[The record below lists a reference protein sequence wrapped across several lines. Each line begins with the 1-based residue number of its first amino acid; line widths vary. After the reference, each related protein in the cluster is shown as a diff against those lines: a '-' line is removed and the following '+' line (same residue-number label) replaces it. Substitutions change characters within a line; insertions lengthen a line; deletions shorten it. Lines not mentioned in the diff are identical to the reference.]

1 MNANVRKTNGVKL
14 VAAVM
19 IMAMVVAGA
28 AVLYSDNGTDAA
40 DTTTF
45 ADTSN
50 TQISENKT
58 IVLNSTVTGPET
70 ISFSKAPGAAE
81 DATYTVTVSMT
92 YGTVG
97 NATVNDKIM
106 FDDVDI
112 TVGTG
117 ITLVLKLD
125 AVTAQAANF
134 GAHILQD
141 VNLTIENGAKVEFQQ
156 TANAPGITY
165 CSTSGTGN
173 DLVLNGTGQLVFN
186 GANGV
191 SEINVT
197 TNGTSSIQFNEASSS
212 KVALGFRQTTIGQ
225 GTSVTMSDDRGF
237 FYLNGNTTINGTL
250 DAGSSRVQFTDNATN
265 LRIEQDASLNGG
277 EIVIPAG
284 TTVTN
289 NGSISGDATATT
301 IEQAIANFAY
311 MDEVT
316 LESDAEVQISEP
328 TQVPSNKILNIVN
341 TTIVESAASTFVA
354 TGDAKILVVTGT
366 LNLDNS
372 YIFCGV
378 YVDEEAGGI
387 VNAINVHNLTSSGT
401 MYDSTKVGFGD
412 TLTLSGTVPSGVT
425 VDVYGTLNASDV
437 TINGVVNTYVG
448 STIGVTGSITVANQF
463 NLNAGATMELS
474 GTITVRNDATGGA
487 NFTLANSQ
495 NITYD
500 VPTTIE
506 QDGNRAATLNAAL
519 TVTADGTFNVN
530 RATSNSAAGNPN
542 ALTIGNGAEFVVEG
556 TLTITGQLSGIVQD
570 KGNVTFNGTAAG
582 DNTGII
588 MYDGVT
594 LTVTSVTG
602 KLTVSDS
609 DAVLLDYY
617 GVDAA
622 TDLADTYFSSGNQ
635 VILQNV
641 RGVTVTEAVSESYSD
656 DNETRYAVT
665 NMTVTG
671 SVSKVQSDS
680 IAQGTLTINNACND
694 ADASEDNIVKGTMS
708 IVDSFAVGS
717 KVQVTVQGPVAVDGT
732 VNVIAEN
739 AVMTVDTGAE
749 LTVDGSI
756 TVSDETGTQ
765 FNINGTVNAMYY
777 VITDATDATETYYYT
792 SFAGAVDNIANADED
807 TVNVIGTV
815 KVSADDEVPS
825 GATVVVQG
833 KLVIDTGVTLTF
845 VDGAVLNITSSA
857 KDAVDVNG
865 TLVINNKDTGL
876 SGNINN
882 MSYDVYTLVGL
893 VATYTSL
900 ANALADAEAGET
912 ITLSQN
918 VTLDTSIVIPE
929 GVTLQTGRYTVTVDD
944 GVTITVNGTFAVQ
957 SGGNVVAALTS
968 DSTDGA
974 DARYVWG
981 DDVRIV
987 VNGVMSD
994 ASTAITDLKT
1004 YYISGA
1010 YYTARGVSYVTGVDY
1025 AAENVHEGTVD
1036 IYGQISAGDMT
1047 FSSERG
1053 MTVNVK
1059 AFDGAGTGSVPTTT
1073 VTVGNVTIDNV
1084 ELVIAAANVSFNG
1097 TVSAAAAE
1105 GTASVQLSRAAG
1117 ISIESTSANTID
1129 GAVDYLYIIGTG
1141 SATPATNVVTGTVNV
1156 SAGTVTVGAEGV
1168 TVSGEDSITVA
1179 SGATLVVPAAATVTA
1194 GASGDEKTA
1203 LTVAGTMNVAG
1214 NLDVA
1219 GKADISGTLNIA
1231 KTENGNDATVDVL
1244 GTMNVTGTVNV
1255 STDENLAGKLII
1267 GASPSTDGTLV
1278 VGSKPTVLGTAVSGT
1293 IAGNINAIIG
1303 DSIVKVYYGG
1313 SVDGVTYGTSG
1324 SVLADATALGNTVY
1338 YINETEYMTVYALT
1352 SNEVNLVGSGSP
1364 IASDMVGNTDNANLQ
1379 LSGLNTTGA
1388 NTYTNWFTD
1397 AEATNAISDDDNIG
1411 SADAIYMT
1419 AKASVLSGTVSAGTG
1434 LVIYIDNVA
1443 QGSGNDIKVSYGN
1456 HVVTIDVKVGYDGAN
1471 ATITF
1476 NGQTIQS
1483 GDTITVTEDGFTLTA
1498 TGATP
1503 ADLTGGSTTGGSSD
1517 DGLGLTDYLLIILV
1531 VLIVIMAIM
1540 VAMRLMRS

>member
-40 DTTTF
+40 DTETF

-58 IVLNSTVTGPET
+58 IVLNSTVTGPDT

-97 NATVNDKIM
+97 TATVNDKIM
-106 FDDVDI
+106 FDGVDI

-165 CSTSGTGN
+165 CSTNVDTGN
-173 DLVLNGTGQLVFN
+173 NLELNGTGQLVFN

-212 KVALGFRQTTIGQ
+212 KVALGFKTTEIAAG
-225 GTSVTMSDDRGF
+225 SSITMSDDKGF
-237 FYLNGNTTINGTL
+237 FYLNGDTEINGTL
-250 DAGSSRVQFTDNATN
+250 DAGSSKIQFTDDAKNVTIAK
-265 LRIEQDASLNGG
+265 DASLNGG
-277 EIVIPAG
+277 EIVIPEG
-284 TTVTN
+284 TKVDN
-289 NGSISGDATATT
+289 KGSISGDATATT
-301 IEQAIANFAY
+301 IKQAIANFAY

-328 TQVPSNKILNIVN
+328 TQVPSDKILNIVN
-341 TTIVESAASTFVA
+341 TTIVESAVSTVAA

-487 NFTLANSQ
+487 GFTLADSQ

-500 VPTTIE
+500 VPKTIE

-530 RATSNSAAGNPN
+530 RATSNAAAGNPN
-542 ALTIGNGAEFVVEG
+542 ELTIGTGAEFVVEG

-582 DNTGII
+582 QTTGIVL
-588 MYDGVT
+588 YDGVT

-656 DNETRYAVT
+656 DNEIRYAVT

-708 IVDSFAVGS
+708 IIDSFAVGS
-717 KVQVTVQGPVAVDGT
+717 KVQVTVQGPVTVDGT

-833 KLVIDTGVTLTF
+833 KLVIDTGITLTF

-865 TLVINNKDTGL
+865 TLIINNKDTGL

-957 SGGNVVAALTS
+957 SGGNVVAAN
-968 DSTDGA
+968 DSSNTP
-974 DARYVWG
+974 YVWG

-1025 AAENVHEGTVD
+1025 AAENVHEGTVE
-1036 IYGQISAGDMT
+1036 IYGQISAGDIT

-1053 MTVNVK
+1053 MTVNVN
-1059 AFDGAGTGSVPTTT
+1059 AFSGAGTGSVPTTT
-1073 VTVGNVTIDNV
+1073 VTVGSVTIDNV
-1084 ELVIAAANVSFNG
+1084 DLAIGSANVSFNG
-1097 TVSAAAAE
+1097 TVSAAAAD

-1117 ISIESTSANTID
+1117 VSIESTSANTID
-1129 GAVDYLYIIGTG
+1129 GAIDYLYIIGTG
-1141 SATPATNVVTGTVNV
+1141 TVGSDTNVAVGTITV
-1156 SAGTVTVGAEGV
+1156 SAGTVTIGSDGV
-1168 TVSGEDSITVA
+1168 TVSGENSITVA
-1179 SGATLVVPAAATVTA
+1179 SGATLTVPGDATVKA
-1194 GASGDEKTA
+1194 GAGTNDRAT
-1203 LTVAGTMNVAG
+1203 LIVAGTMNVAG
-1214 NLDVA
+1214 NLDVL
-1219 GKADISGTLNIA
+1219 GTANITGTMNIA
-1231 KTENGNDATVDVL
+1231 KAENGNNATVDVT

-1255 STDENLAGKLII
+1255 STDENLAGTLNI
-1267 GASPSTDGTLV
+1267 GASNSDSGFLV
-1278 VGSKPTVLGTAVSGT
+1278 VGSKPTVLGTAVTGT
-1293 IAGNINAIIG
+1293 VTGNINAMY
-1303 DSIVKVYYGG
+1303 SNSTVKVYYGG
-1313 SVDGVTYGTSG
+1313 SVDGVTYATSG
-1324 SVLADATALGNTVY
+1324 SVLSDAVALGDTVY
-1338 YINETEYMTVYALT
+1338 YINETEYMTVYALS
-1352 SNEVNLVGSGSP
+1352 SNTVNLVGGDYSA
-1364 IASDMVGNTDNANLQ
+1364 IAGDMVGNTTSANLQ
-1379 LSGLNTTGA
+1379 LNGLNTTGA

-1397 AEATNAISDDDNIG
+1397 AEGTVAISQNAKVG
-1411 SADAIYMT
+1411 SVDAIYMT
-1419 AKASVLSGTVSAGTG
+1419 AKASVLTGTVSAGTG

-1443 QGSGNDIKVSYGN
+1443 QASGNNIEVSYGN

-1517 DGLGLTDYLLIILV
+1517 DGMGLTDYLLIILV
-1531 VLIVIMAIM
+1531 ILIVVMAIM

>member
-1 MNANVRKTNGVKL
+1 MNANVSKTNGVKL

-28 AVLYSDNGTDAA
+28 AVLYSDNGVDAA

-50 TQISENKT
+50 TQISEDKT

-70 ISFSKAPGAAE
+70 ISFSKAAGAAE

-97 NATVNDKIM
+97 NTTVNDKIM
-106 FDDVDI
+106 FDDVNI

-125 AVTAQAANF
+125 AVTAQAAGF

-141 VNLTIENGAKVEFQQ
+141 VDLTIENGAKVEFHQ

-165 CSTSGTGN
+165 CSTDVTTGN
-173 DLVLNGTGQLVFN
+173 KLVLNGTGQLVFN

-191 SEINVT
+191 SEINVK
-197 TNGTSSIQFNEASSS
+197 TNGTSSIQFNEASSPT
-212 KVALGFRQTTIGQ
+212 VALGFKTTEIAAG
-225 GTSVTMSDDRGF
+225 SSITMSDDKGY
-237 FYLNGNTTINGTL
+237 FYLDGNTTINGTL
-250 DAGSSRVQFTDNATN
+250 DAGSSKIQFTDDAKTVT
-265 LRIEQDASLNGG
+265 IAKDASLSGG
-277 EIVIPAG
+277 EIVIPTG
-284 TTVTN
+284 TTVDN
-289 NGSISGDATATT
+289 KGSISGDATATT

-316 LESDAEVQISEP
+316 LESDAEVQISGP
-328 TQVPSNKILNIVN
+328 VQVPSDKILNIVN
-341 TTIVESAASTFVA
+341 TTIVESAVSTFAA

-487 NFTLANSQ
+487 NFTLADSQ

-500 VPTTIE
+500 VPETIE
-506 QDGNRAATLNAAL
+506 EDGSKAATLNAAL
-519 TVTADGTFNVN
+519 TVTENGTFNVN
-530 RATSNSAAGNPN
+530 RATSNAAAGNPN
-542 ALTIGNGAEFVVEG
+542 ALTIGTGAEFVVEG
-556 TLTITGQLSGIVQD
+556 TLTITGQLTGVVQD

-582 DNTGII
+582 QTTGIVL
-588 MYDGVT
+588 YDGVT

-609 DAVLLDYY
+609 ENVLLDYY
-617 GVDAA
+617 GVDDQEA
-622 TDLADTYFSSGNQ
+622 LVDTEFSYGNN
-635 VILQNV
+635 VVLENV
-641 RGVTVTEAVSESYSD
+641 RGVTITETVSESYSD

-680 IAQGTLTINNACND
+680 IAQGTLTINNACID
-694 ADASEDNIVKGTMS
+694 ADVSNDNVVKGTMS
-708 IVDSFAVGS
+708 IIDSFAVGS
-717 KVQVTVQGPVAVDGT
+717 KVQVTVQGPVTVEGT

-749 LTVDGSI
+749 LTVEGSI

-765 FNINGTVNAMYY
+765 FNINGTVNAVYY

-792 SFAGAVDNIANADED
+792 SFAGAVDNIADADED
-807 TVNVIGTV
+807 TVNIIGTV
-815 KVSADDEVPS
+815 KVSADDEVPN

-957 SGGNVVAALTS
+957 SGGNVVAA
-968 DSTDGA
+968 TDASGTA
-974 DARYVWG
+974 YVWG
-981 DDVRIV
+981 GDVRIV

-1129 GAVDYLYIIGTG
+1129 GAVDYLYIIGTRTA
-1141 SATPATNVVTGTVNV
+1141 SSVTNVITGTVNV

-1267 GASPSTDGTLV
+1267 GASSPSTDGTLV

-1293 IAGNINAIIG
+1293 ITGNINAING

-1338 YINETEYMTVYALT
+1338 YINETEYMTVYAA
-1352 SNEVNLVGSGSP
+1352 SGNSVDLVGSGSP

-1379 LSGLNTTGA
+1379 LNGLNTTGA
-1388 NTYTNWFTD
+1388 NDEKNWFTD
-1397 AEATNAISDDDNIG
+1397 AEGTTAISSGTDVG
-1411 SADAIYMT
+1411 KVDAIYMT
-1419 AKASVLSGTVSAGTG
+1419 AKASVLTGTVSAGTG

-1503 ADLTGGSTTGGSSD
+1503 ADLTGGSTAGGSSD

>member
-1 MNANVRKTNGVKL
+1 MNAYMNKNSGKLL
-14 VAAVM
+14 VAVLAMFM
-19 IMAMVVAGA
+19 IVAGIAVVFSDSEVNASANPEIQETLTESQTITLTGETSGDLMVGLKDKTYSFTATTPVTLTINMA
-28 AVLYSDNGTDAA
+28 ATA
-40 DTTTF
+40 DK
-45 ADTSN
+45 S
-50 TQISENKT
+50 
-58 IVLNSTVTGPET
+58 
-70 ISFSKAPGAAE
+70 
-81 DATYTVTVSMT
+81 
-92 YGTVG
+92 
-97 NATVNDKIM
+97 IM
-106 FDDVDI
+106 FYNSSI
-112 TVGTG
+112 TVGENV
-117 ITLVLKLD
+117 TLILNM
-125 AVTAQAANF
+125 TADQVYTNN
-134 GAHILQD
+134 HILY
-141 VNLTIENGAKVEFQQ
+141 NSSITINGGTVEFRQSANNQGQ
-156 TANAPGITY
+156 TWYNDSSATNNALAMTGE
-165 CSTSGTGN
+165 TSK
-173 DLVLNGTGQLVFN
+173 LVFN
-186 GANGV
+186 GANGISGV
-191 SEINVT
+191 VANVDNGEIDFQST
-197 TNGTSSIQFNEASSS
+197 TSSRA
-212 KVALGFRQTTIGQ
+212 ALNFA
-225 GTSVTMSDDRGF
+225 
-237 FYLNGNTTINGTL
+237 
-250 DAGSSRVQFTDNATN
+250 AGSDLAAGTTLNMDDSKGYIYIGGATSFNGAVNAESSD
-265 LRIEQDASLNGG
+265 L
-277 EIVIPAG
+277 VIPAEVTLTIG
-284 TTVTN
+284 TNATVSVATVTQ
-289 NGSISGDATATT
+289 NGTISDTSSKLVSGSYSTST
-301 IEQAIANFAY
+301 IAKAIE
-311 MDEVT
+311 MLKTLDEVT
-316 LESDAEVQISEP
+316 LEGADDTITAIQQIP
-328 TQVPSNKILNIVN
+328 AGRTLNIVDSTIN
-341 TTIVESAASTFVA
+341 TGNASGKA
-354 TGDAKILVVTGT
+354 LSGDAKVIVVTGT

-378 YVDEEAGGI
+378 YVDEVAGGI

-474 GTITVRNDATGGA
+474 GTITIRNDADGGA
-487 NFTLANSQ
+487 KFTLADST
-495 NITYD
+495 NIKYD
-500 VPTTIE
+500 VPKTGGSGDVE
-506 QDGNRAATLNAAL
+506 KPVDLNASL
-519 TVTADGTFNVN
+519 TVTENGTFNVN
-530 RATSNSAAGNPN
+530 RATSNAAAGNPN
-542 ALTIGNGAEFVVEG
+542 ALTIGTGAEFVVEG
-556 TLTITGQLSGIVQD
+556 TLTITGQLSGVVQD
-570 KGNVTFNGTAAG
+570 KGNVTFNGTTA
-582 DNTGII
+582 DTGASVVL
-588 MYDGVT
+588 YDGVS

-602 KLTVSDS
+602 QLIVSDNE
-609 DAVLLDYY
+609 DVLLDYY
-617 GVDAA
+617 GVDDAT
-622 TDLADTYFSSGNQ
+622 TDLPDTKLSSRNS
-635 VILQNV
+635 ITLENV
-641 RGVTVTEAVSESYSD
+641 RGVTITDAVSESYSD
-656 DNETRYAVT
+656 DNKTRYAVT

-680 IAQGTLTINNACND
+680 IAQGTLTINNACIPIAAGDENV
-694 ADASEDNIVKGTMS
+694 AGTMS
-708 IVDSFAVGS
+708 IVDNFAVGS
-717 KVQVTVQGPVAVDGT
+717 KVQVTVQGPVTVEGT

-739 AVMTVDTGAE
+739 AVMTVDTEAE
-749 LTVDGSI
+749 LTVEGSI
-756 TVSDETGTQ
+756 TVSDESGTQ
-765 FNINGTVNAMYY
+765 FNINGTVNAVYY

-792 SFAGAVDNIANADED
+792 SFAGAVDNITDADED

-815 KVSADDEVPS
+815 KVSADDEVPN

-876 SGNINN
+876 SGNVNN

-912 ITLSQN
+912 ITLSQP
-918 VTLDTSIVIPE
+918 VTLDSSITIPAD
-929 GVTLQTGRYTVTVDD
+929 VTLQTGRYTVTVDD

-1004 YYISGA
+1004 YNISGA

-1036 IYGQISAGDMT
+1036 IYGQISATDLT

-1053 MTVNVK
+1053 MTVNIKV
-1059 AFDGAGTGSVPTTT
+1059 FTNAGETGYEYIPVTT
-1073 VTVGNVTIDNV
+1073 VTVGNVTIDNI
-1084 ELVIAAANVSFNG
+1084 EFVIDADEDMSFNG
-1097 TVSAAAAE
+1097 TISAAAAD
-1105 GTASVQLSRAAG
+1105 GTASIQLSRAAG
-1117 ISIESTSANTID
+1117 ITIESTSANTID

-1141 SATPATNVVTGTVNV
+1141 SSAAATGAITI
-1156 SAGTVTVGAEGV
+1156 SAGTVTIGADDIA
-1168 TVSGEDSITVA
+1168 VSGDDSITVA
-1179 SGATLVVPAAATVTA
+1179 SGAILVVPAGATVSA
-1194 GASGDEKTA
+1194 GVGTNDKAT

-1214 NLDVA
+1214 DLDVTGIA
-1219 GKADISGTLNIA
+1219 NISGTLNIA
-1231 KTENGNDATVDVL
+1231 KTENGDNATVDVL

-1267 GASPSTDGTLV
+1267 GASPSTNGTLV
-1278 VGSKPTVLGTAVSGT
+1278 VGFKPTVLGTAVSGT
-1293 IAGNINAIIG
+1293 ITGNINAINA
-1303 DSIVKVYYGG
+1303 SSTVKVYYGG
-1313 SVDGVTYGTSG
+1313 SVEGVTYGASG
-1324 SVLADATALGNTVY
+1324 SVLADAIAIGNTVY
-1338 YINETEYMTVYALT
+1338 YINETEYMTVYAPIN
-1352 SNEVNLVGSGSP
+1352 SVVLVGNNSP
-1364 IASDMVGNTDNANLQ
+1364 IASDMVGNTTSANLQ

-1388 NTYTNWFTD
+1388 NIYTNWFTD
-1397 AEATNAISDDDNIG
+1397 AAETTAITQDAKVG
-1411 SADAIYMT
+1411 TVDAIYMT
-1419 AKASVLSGTVSAGTG
+1419 ADASILTGTVSAGTG

-1443 QGSGNDIKVSYGN
+1443 QGSGNNIKVSYGN

-1503 ADLTGGSTTGGSSD
+1503 ADLTGGSTTSGSD
-1517 DGLGLTDYLLIILV
+1517 DGMGLTDYLLIILV